1 MCLRYASPTPRLFVD
16 SSLRMETKLSNPSPA
31 RRHIAALLG
40 VLAVAVAVPVFGPA
54 LVQADSI
61 APVTTGGTS
70 ATGTTG
76 TTGATADPNDYTCTG
91 KIGHGTPEAGVSGT
105 QVSYR
110 FSCNGPIT
118 GYQIET
124 EPHQIQYYDASP
136 TVTSTTSATPATDGF
151 ECEGAIPGVAIDCVS
166 PTGLTGAS
174 VAGEVIVGQFTIAGK
189 LYSEPRL
196 DAILTVTDAT
206 ATATASAPS
215 ITVKAFGSTGSTT
228 VTPKVTV
235 TGVAV
240 VDAISGP
247 FDLGRPDDVTPDAFN
262 HDTRLGSNPP
272 QIVLTAKQKNGDVI
286 TTAEP
291 KSGPPA
297 PKP

>member
-1 MCLRYASPTPRLFVD
+1 
-16 SSLRMETKLSNPSPA
+16 METKLSKTSPA
-31 RRHIAALLG
+31 RRHVAALLG
-40 VLAVAVAVPVFGPA
+40 VLATAVAVPVFGPT

-70 ATGTTG
+70 TTGTTG
-76 TTGATADPNDYTCTG
+76 TTGVTADPNDYTCTG

-118 GYQIET
+118 GFQIET
-124 EPHQIQYYDASP
+124 EPHQIQYYDAAP
-136 TVTSTTSATPATDGF
+136 TVQSTTTVAPTTDGF
-151 ECEGAIPGVAIDCVS
+151 ECAGAIPGIAIDCTS
-166 PTGLTGAS
+166 PSGLTGAS
-174 VAGEVIVGQFTIAGK
+174 LAGEVITGQFTINGP
-189 LYSEPRL
+189 LYAEPRL
-196 DAILTVTDAT
+196 DALLTVTDANAT
-206 ATATASAPS
+206 ATATAPN

-247 FDLGRPDDVTPDAFN
+247 FDLGRPYDVTPDAFN

-272 QIVLTAKQKNGDVI
+272 AVVLTAKQKNGDVV
-286 TTAEP
+286 TTPEP

-297 PKP
+297 PKPKKK